1 MTPGD
6 TARVLGKAAAFDN
19 RTVGET
25 DIAAWHEILGYLD
38 VRDCLAAITTH
49 YSEQRDRAMPADIR
63 RLAITIRDDRNR
75 RERQAI
81 EPAPVHHERSE
92 DVKRLV
98 QAVVDALPST
108 TIHDRALAQARKER
122 GRQPA
127 PKPATKRKLPPP
139 KDFPPPADDAIAALT
154 TRYLL
159 DGHHPADVANRL
171 GVSRRWCELTLHR
184 LRGDQ
189 RESA

>member
-1 MTPGD
+1 MTPAE
-6 TARVLGKAAAFDN
+6 TARVLTKAAAFDN
-19 RTVGET
+19 RTIGET
-25 DIAAWHEILGYLD
+25 DVAAWHEILGYLD
-38 VRDCLAAITTH
+38 VRDCLTAITTH

-63 RLAITIRDDRNR
+63 RLAIGIRDDRQR

-81 EPAPVHHERSE
+81 EPAPVNHERSE

-98 QAVVDALPST
+98 QAVADALPKT
-108 TIHDRALAQARKER
+108 TIHDRALAQARKDR

-127 PKPATKRKLPPP
+127 TKLAPKGKPNPP
-139 KDFPPPADDAIAALT
+139 KDNPPPADDAIAALA

-159 DGHHPADVANRL
+159 DGHHPADVSKRL

-184 LRGDQ
+184 FAPDR